1 MAMSPDEKALYVVNY
16 DEATVSKI
24 RTSDM
29 EVIDKVNVDG
39 FPIGIDYDPVTNS
52 VWVACYGGGIYVFDD
67 QDTRLADAG

>member
-1 MAMSPDEKALYVVNY
+1 
-16 DEATVSKI
+16 
-24 RTSDM
+24 M
-29 EVIDKVNVDG
+29 EVIDRVNVDG